1 MAKSNNNNKVKR
13 GRAYNRPLWV
23 AEQSKGRV
31 FAVDIVSWGV
41 SPSVMIDQMKCLR
54 PQGSW

>member
-13 GRAYNRPLWV
+13 GSAYNRPLWV

-41 SPSVMIDQMKCLR
+41 SPSVMIDQMKV
-54 PQGSW
+54 